1 MKTKIGI
8 VIIVL
13 CAFLQN
19 VSEFGNSVK
28 RYLKSP
34 RTDEVTRHEDRF
46 TDLRKVL
53 PKHGVVGYVTDQH
66 HPEGGR
72 EYFQTQYT
80 LAPAIITGGKE
91 NHLVIGNFHGTAD
104 GNDIAKTLDLV
115 LLCEFGNGLFLFK
128 NERIQ

>member
-1 MKTKIGI
+1 MKIKIGI

-19 VSEFGNSVK
+19 MLEFGNSVR

-34 RTDEVTRHEDRF
+34 RTDEVTRYEDRLA
-46 TDLRKVL
+46 DLREVL
-53 PKHGVVGYVTDQH
+53 PEHGVVGYVTDQH
-66 HPEGGR
+66 YVEGGR

-80 LAPAIITGGKE
+80 LAPAIIAGGKGY
-91 NHLVIGNFHGTAD
+91 HLVIGNFHGTTD
-104 GNDIAKTLDLV
+104 GKDVAKTLDLV
-115 LLCEFGNGLFLFK
+115 LVREFGNSLFLFK